1 MSESL
6 PSLPVRTPAARPML
20 LYRFGCRSLHVLE
33 RVAAGL
39 RALDDHYPPTH
50 CRTGG
55 PIRSYA
61 HACLVMDRH
70 AAHRCPR
77 FAEAATYVAEAKA

>member
-1 MSESL
+1 MSERL
-6 PSLPVRTPAARPML
+6 PSLPVRTPATRPTY
-20 LYRFGCRSLHVLE
+20 LYRFGCRSLHLLE

-39 RALDDHYPPTH
+39 RALDDHYPPAQ

-55 PIRSYA
+55 PIRSQA

-70 AAHRCPR
+70 VAHRCPR
-77 FAEAATYVAEAKA
+77 FAEAAAYVAEVET